1 MSSIYRINEFAN
13 RVGRSVQTVR
23 RWEKEGKLQAK
34 RLPSGHRYFDESD
47 VRALMG
53 IAPEKKDTVVYCR
66 VSSASQKDDLASQ
79 VRAMEEYCRGAGI
92 AVDVWVQEVGGGM
105 NFKRKHFLHLVDRI
119 QRGEIKKLLIA
130 HKDRLMRFGF
140 DLFHHMANE
149 NGCEI
154 VVVNQESLSPQQE
167 MVEDLMAIVH
177 TFSCRLYGMRKYK
190 KLIQEDF
197 AEHKIDQVRDDLQ

>member
-1 MSSIYRINEFAN
+1 MSKHYRINEFAK
-13 RVGRSVQTVR
+13 RIGRSVQTVR
-23 RWEKEGKLQAK
+23 RWEREGKLTAR
-34 RLPSGHRYFDESD
+34 RLPSGQRYFDESD

-53 IAPEKKDTVVYCR
+53 GIPEKRKTIVYCR
-66 VSSASQKDDLASQ
+66 VSSAGQKDDLASQ
-79 VRAMEEYCRGAGI
+79 VAAMESYCLAGALP
-92 AVDVWVQEVGGGM
+92 VDTWVQEVGGGM
-105 NFKRKHFLHLVDRI
+105 NFKRKHFLSIVDQI
-119 QRGEIKKLLIA
+119 QRGEVQKLIVA

-140 DLFHHMANE
+140 DLFHHIAAE

-190 KLIQEDF
+190 SEIKGDFPEYKLTTPKEQ
-197 AEHKIDQVRDDLQ
+197 LQ